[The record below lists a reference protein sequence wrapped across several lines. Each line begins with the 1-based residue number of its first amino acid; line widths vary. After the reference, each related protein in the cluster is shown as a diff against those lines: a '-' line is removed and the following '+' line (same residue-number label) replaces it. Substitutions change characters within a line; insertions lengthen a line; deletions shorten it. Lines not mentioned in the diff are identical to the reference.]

1 MVLHLV
7 VNNSR
12 ISIDKETLKVPVIVI
27 GVPTIIDSSIIV
39 ADTINFMLKK
49 FSYDKNNINNKQDK
63 LKFKIDY
70 KDYDKDLDKDE
81 KKYLLGIVGTLS
93 EDELQRLVFEVLNPI
108 DYNYMVTPK
117 EIDFL
122 IDKLSLLIGHGLN
135 MALHSVKRSY
145 SDV

>member
-1 MVLHLV
+1 MLGTGNATATECYNTCFVL
-7 VNNSR
+7 
-12 ISIDKETLKVPVIVI
+12 
-27 GVPTIIDSSIIV
+27 
-39 ADTINFMLKK
+39 
-49 FSYDKNNINNKQDK
+49 
-63 LKFKIDY
+63 
-70 KDYDKDLDKDE
+70 KDE